1 MKDFFMTH
9 IIFWF
14 GLSQVQSAA
23 LGAMK
28 EEMIELATRLTRT
41 TKERDYMEKALN
53 RVQVCT
59 QNYASEVKVFQKSI
73 FCPKNQF
80 RF

>member
-53 RVQVCT
+53 RVQVLG
-59 QNYASEVKVFQKSI
+59 YASEASVASI
-73 FCPKNQF
+73 N
-80 RF
+80 

>member
-53 RVQVCT
+53 RVQVLYQQTAKC
-59 QNYASEVKVFQKSI
+59 FKSA
-73 FCPKNQF
+73 FF
-80 RF
+80 V

>member
-53 RVQVCT
+53 RVQVLG
-59 QNYASEVKVFQKSI
+59 YASEASVAS
-73 FCPKNQF
+73 NN
-80 RF
+80 

>member
-28 EEMIELATRLTRT
+28 EEMIELAARLTRT

-53 RVQVCT
+53 RVQVLD
-59 QNYASEVKVFQKSI
+59 YASEASVASI
-73 FCPKNQF
+73 NQ
-80 RF
+80 